1 MGSYFI
7 DEITANTALQMY
19 HKLDLWFRKYG
30 HYKHCSQTS
39 PVFNA
44 SFPEL
49 TCQQNSGQEPCQK
62 QGGVMISSP
71 RRSPA
76 CPCLGVG
83 TASSFACRAKI
94 MHQTKCELFLFGSIK
109 FWYGSNGSQTKAP

>member
-1 MGSYFI
+1 MQIFDLCVSCGPRNAYDTFISDIACMGSYFI

-19 HKLDLWFRKYG
+19 NKSDLWFRKYG

-49 TCQQNSGQEPCQK
+49 TCQENSGQEPCQK
-62 QGGVMISSP
+62 QGG
-71 RRSPA
+71 
-76 CPCLGVG
+76 
-83 TASSFACRAKI
+83 
-94 MHQTKCELFLFGSIK
+94 
-109 FWYGSNGSQTKAP
+109 